1 MLRAETNEQDLST
14 TAIAALGW
22 ILAEDDRAS
31 RFLALTGLDPSDLRA
46 RIADPDLHDAV
57 RMFLEGHQPDLVA
70 CAEAIGVK
78 PEALLPAPREHWA

>member
-1 MLRAETNEQDLST
+1 MQRAETNEEDVST
-14 TAIAALGW
+14 AAISALGW

-57 RMFLEGHQPDLVA
+57 RLFLEGHQPDLVA
-70 CAEAIGVK
+70 CAEAIGVR
-78 PEALLPAPREHWA
+78 PEALLPEAREHWA